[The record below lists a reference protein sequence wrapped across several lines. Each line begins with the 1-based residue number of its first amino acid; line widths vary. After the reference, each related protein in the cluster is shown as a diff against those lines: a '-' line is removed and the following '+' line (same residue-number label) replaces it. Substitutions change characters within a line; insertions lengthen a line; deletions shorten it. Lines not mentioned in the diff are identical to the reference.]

1 VTEEFFLV
9 CTFVPFLFS
18 FSFFFPFLQ
27 VSLDPRMFTLRPI
40 MSSSSSSSWTRLL
53 VSPAALRGFFS
64 FLPRVWVQSL
74 LLLFR
79 VSLFKKGLS
88 SVPTSLSIDKLSQDF
103 RKLMRRVPASVF
115 VITTGDDQGHKRGIT
130 VGSLTSVSLQ
140 PAIVSFC
147 IQKPSRMHDLLSSTK
162 KFSAHLLRK
171 DQVCHP

>member
-1 VTEEFFLV
+1 
-9 CTFVPFLFS
+9 
-18 FSFFFPFLQ
+18 
-27 VSLDPRMFTLRPI
+27 M
-40 MSSSSSSSWTRLL
+40 
-53 VSPAALRGFFS
+53 
-64 FLPRVWVQSL
+64 
-74 LLLFR
+74 
-79 VSLFKKGLS
+79 
-88 SVPTSLSIDKLSQDF
+88 
-103 RKLMRRVPASVF
+103 F